1 MSFVHRDSPY
11 QDKRRARTSA
21 SAFRGTA
28 PLKRAAQASDKA
40 AVAEASVA
48 EAAVWR
54 IAPMSGAH
62 RALEG
67 AAHAPASKHAPAPL
81 PLRAVLLPLRPA
93 HAAPPA
99 AGESSCGT
107 YRGAPCAPRR
117 IHPGGSR
124 STRRRATLPQLQ
136 YSSLLHHGGPRPL
149 LPSGLRLEPRR
160 DHGPHVLSD
169 HDPHVRSW
177 PQRLVRARVDPAS
190 GHVGTISDG
199 FSPVACHWQL
209 ALAHISARFPYSVSS
224 DMTALSVGHATPR
237 HAAAKP
243 TTLKPPRG
251 EATQAA
257 PAAPAAAPQAGDPHA
272 AHVEGLPVLR
282 VEFTQVAPVAP
293 ATARPVGEV

>member
-93 HAAPPA
+93 HAA
-99 AGESSCGT
+99 
-107 YRGAPCAPRR
+107 
-117 IHPGGSR
+117 
-124 STRRRATLPQLQ
+124 LQ
-136 YSSLLHHGGPRPL
+136 
-149 LPSGLRLEPRR
+149 
-160 DHGPHVLSD
+160 
-169 HDPHVRSW
+169 
-177 PQRLVRARVDPAS
+177 
-190 GHVGTISDG
+190 
-199 FSPVACHWQL
+199 QL
-209 ALAHISARFPYSVSS
+209 AS
-224 DMTALSVGHATPR
+224 
-237 HAAAKP
+237 
-243 TTLKPPRG
+243 
-251 EATQAA
+251 
-257 PAAPAAAPQAGDPHA
+257 PHA
-272 AHVEGLPVLR
+272 AHIEGLHVLR
-282 VEFTQVAPVAP
+282 VEFTQAAPVAP
-293 ATARPVGEV
+293 AAARPVGEVKARTTRRSRHVASPSRSVRAGRARHMKSTSMASPWAIAQVLVLSTRPVTPIPEA